1 MYFLLIYAM
10 FREENVLSSRVDK
23 AEQPDDT
30 PGLLEQHEGQAGVA
44 LAMKTEITVDSEGCS
59 GTPPQ
64 PRGGDMAETEDD
76 PNESIYLEMESAK
89 SPENV
94 NEVDKED
101 TLGGRQGSQ
110 RHRRTELERLGG
122 VVLESTVRSRTARLL

>member
-1 MYFLLIYAM
+1 M
-10 FREENVLSSRVDK
+10 LSSRVDK

-44 LAMKTEITVDSEGCS
+44 RVMKTEITVDSEGCL

-64 PRGGDMAETEDD
+64 PRGGDMAEIEDD
-76 PNESIYLEMESAK
+76 QNESIYLDMESAK
-89 SPENV
+89 SLENV
-94 NEVDKED
+94 NEVDNED

-110 RHRRTELERLGG
+110 RHRRTELKRLGG
-122 VVLESTVRSRTARLL
+122 VL